1 MSDGANR
8 SCCNFCCIFIFT
20 SGLTALFLWLS
31 LRASNPTCSIQR
43 FDVPALNKT
52 ANTTSNHTIY
62 FDLKL
67 DNQNKDKGIY
77 YDTLNL
83 TFYYGAN
90 KSQPIGNFTVHSFYQ
105 GHRKNTH
112 RKNLVDLY
120 NVSFETASVL
130 DSVSKFR
137 VDLKTAVRFK
147 IMGFKTKRHK
157 MVVGAQVEVND
168 SGQKAKKKGIKLK
181 SGAPEFQRYRERVL
195 LFLVVFSSTLV
206 LLSIL

>member
-8 SCCNFCCIFIFT
+8 SCCNFCCTFIFT

-52 ANTTSNHTIY
+52 ANSTSNHTIY

-83 TFYYGAN
+83 TFSYGVN

-105 GHRKNTH
+105 GHRKSTH
-112 RKNLVDLY
+112 RKTLVDLY
-120 NVSFETASVL
+120 NVSFEAV
-130 DSVSKFR
+130 SVSKFR
-137 VDLKTAVRFK
+137 VDLETAVRFK

-157 MVVGAQVEVND
+157 IVVWAQVDVNE
-168 SGQKAKKKGIKLK
+168 SGQKANKKGIKLK
-181 SGAPEFQRYRERVL
+181 SGAPEFQRYRERGL
-195 LFLVVFSSTLV
+195 LFLVVFSTTLV
-206 LLSIL
+206 LLSIF